1 MADRLAMY
9 IDTSKCMACRGC
21 QVACKQWNDLPAYQT
36 EQTGTYENPPALDH
50 YTFTRIRFA
59 EYDDP
64 DRFQWLFLKE
74 GCMHCGQA
82 ACVDVCP
89 TAALKYGP
97 NGIITF
103 ERDLCNGC
111 GYCSQFCP
119 FGVPHLS
126 VPSPLT
132 GTGSLTGLE
141 GQIELAQYG
150 VLEGLTGDVK
160 SSKCTFCQDRT
171 VNGLKPAC
179 VKTCPAGALD
189 WGNRDEMVAKAKARV
204 DVLKTQRNFPQA
216 QVYGDTQLGGLG
228 RIYVLK
234 APPEAYG
241 LPADP
246 KYPAMSTVWQKILQP
261 VGQVAFGATI
271 VGAIAAFFVA
281 RRNVHM
287 EEVE

>member
-1 MADRLAMY
+1 MY
-9 IDTSKCMACRGC
+9 IDTSKCMGCRGC
-21 QVACKQWNDLPAYQT
+21 QVACKQWNDLLAYKT
-36 EQTGTYENPPALDH
+36 TNTGTYENPPSLDH
-50 YTFTRIRFA
+50 YTWTRIKFS

-64 DRFQWLFLKE
+64 ERFQWLFLKE
-74 GCMHCGQA
+74 GCMHCTEA

-89 TAALKYGP
+89 TGALKYGP
-97 NGIITF
+97 DGIITY

-126 VPSPLT
+126 VPGPLAGSNEIYNLD
-132 GTGSLTGLE
+132 GTLTSTNPVSALGGE
-141 GQIELAQYG
+141 A
-150 VLEGLTGDVK
+150 K

-171 VNGLKPAC
+171 TNGQKPAC

-189 WGNRDEMVAKAKARV
+189 WGNREELLARGRARV
-204 DVLKTQRNFPQA
+204 EELKTERGFPQA
-216 QVYGDTQLGGLG
+216 RLYGENELGGLG

-234 APPEAYG
+234 APASAYG
-241 LPADP
+241 LPEDP
-246 KYPAMSTVWQKILQP
+246 KYPASATIAEVLEP

-271 VGAIAAFFVA
+271 IGAVAAFFLA
-281 RRNVHM
+281 RRNIRM